1 MNFMKKYKYIVLL
14 ICFIVGFPYSVSI
27 SAETRYVSDQLEVTF
42 RRGPTL
48 SHAILR
54 MLKSGTPVEVLE
66 DDAETGHT
74 RVKIANDMEGW
85 ILSRYLSPEPDAK
98 SQLARMVKQIDL
110 ANVDEDSVRTQL
122 KAVKDEYESA
132 QKRLHTLES
141 ENKQLVDQ
149 MEAIKKTSANVL
161 LIDGENKELHEK
173 LAIAEERLISLQLEN
188 RELENHNQKDWF
200 IAGAL
205 VLCGGIIL
213 GVILPMF
220 SRRKRSPY
228 GSFN

>member
-1 MNFMKKYKYIVLL
+1 MKKNKYVVLL
-14 ICFIVGFPYSVSI
+14 ICLIVCFPYSVSI

-66 DDAETGHT
+66 NDAETGHT
-74 RVKIANDMEGW
+74 RVKISNGMEGW
-85 ILSRYLSPEPDAK
+85 ILSRYLSVEPDAK
-98 SQLARMVKQIDL
+98 SQLERMLKQIDL
-110 ANVDEDSVRTQL
+110 ANVDEGSVRAQL
-122 KAVKDEYESA
+122 KAIRDEYEGT
-132 QKRLHTLES
+132 QKRLQTLEN

-173 LAIAEERLISLQLEN
+173 LATTEERLIALQLEN

-205 VLCGGIIL
+205 VLCGGIFL
-213 GVILPMF
+213 GLVLPMF
-220 SRRKRSPY
+220 SRKKRSRY
-228 GSFN
+228 GDFG

>member
-1 MNFMKKYKYIVLL
+1 MKKNKYVVLL
-14 ICFIVGFPYSVSI
+14 ICLFVCFPYSVSI

-85 ILSRYLSPEPDAK
+85 ILSRYLSPEPDAR
-98 SQLARMVKQIDL
+98 SQLERMLKQIDL
-110 ANVDEDSVRTQL
+110 ANVIEGSVRDQL
-122 KAVKDEYESA
+122 KTVKDEYENS
-132 QKRLHTLES
+132 QKRLKTLES
-141 ENKQLVDQ
+141 ENNRLEEQ
-149 MEAIKKTSANVL
+149 MESIKQTSANVL
-161 LIDGENKELHEK
+161 LIDEENKELHEK
-173 LAIAEERLISLQLEN
+173 LATIEERLIALQLEN

-205 VLCGGIIL
+205 VLCGGIFL
-213 GVILPMF
+213 GFVLPMF
-220 SRRKRSPY
+220 NRKKRSRY
-228 GSFN
+228 GDFS